1 MRSRSVLSRAVVMMS
16 RAFAMEKRCVRPR
29 SQLLLESRLLGQIHM
44 AGHCHSEQKWCLV
57 LCLFQS
63 RFWAISSDRTNS
75 DDARAYKQQGHFPS
89 GEECQSMSTL
99 VLGRRSFFWGQEVEC
114 LMVSS
119 FCSSSGVPIQ
129 FQPLWALFCFKLIFC
144 LLFD

>member
-1 MRSRSVLSRAVVMMS
+1 MCEASVSAAAGVTASWADPHGRALSLRAEMV
-16 RAFAMEKRCVRPR
+16 
-29 SQLLLESRLLGQIHM
+29 LG
-44 AGHCHSEQKWCLV
+44 LV
-57 LCLFQS
+57 LIPEP
-63 RFWAISSDRTNS
+63 FWAISSDRTNS

-99 VLGRRSFFWGQEVEC
+99 VLGRLSFFWGQEVEC